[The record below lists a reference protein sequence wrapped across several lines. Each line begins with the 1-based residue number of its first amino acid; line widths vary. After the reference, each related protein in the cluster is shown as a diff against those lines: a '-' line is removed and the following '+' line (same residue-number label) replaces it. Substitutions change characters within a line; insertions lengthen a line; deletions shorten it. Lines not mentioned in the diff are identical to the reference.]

1 MYWFFLLFTVII
13 SFVVTGLIRAY
24 AIKSNLMD
32 IPNERSSHGVSTPR
46 GGGVA
51 VVLTLI
57 ATLPFLHY
65 LGLLRDSILLV
76 VLGAGA
82 FIAIVGFVDDH
93 GHVKARWRL
102 FAHFGVSLLLTTW
115 FGGLPELVLFDSIV
129 VSHAIGFIFSVFYLV
144 WLLNL
149 YNFMDGIDGIAGIE
163 AVTVCI
169 SGAIVLKVSGYAD
182 QATFVSILIFSAAV
196 LGFLFW
202 NLSSSRIFIGDAGS
216 GFIGISLGIFS
227 LHMAWL
233 NPNLFWAWLI
243 LLGAF
248 IVDATVTLLRRVYR
262 GEIFYLPHR
271 THAYQYAARFYGSHS
286 AVAFGFGVINLF
298 WLLPLAICVVAG
310 DLNGIAAIFIA
321 YVPLIVLAY
330 RFKAGAREL
339 QGNYA

>member
-13 SFVVTGLIRAY
+13 SFVVTGLVRSY

-32 IPNERSSHGVSTPR
+32 IPNERSSHGVPTPR

-57 ATLPFLHY
+57 ATFPFLHY
-65 LGLLRDSILLV
+65 LGLLRNSILLV

-82 FIAIVGFVDDH
+82 FIAIVGFIDDH

-102 FAHFGVSLLLTTW
+102 FAHFAVSLVLTVW
-115 FGGLPELVLFDSIV
+115 FGGLPEFVLFDSIV
-129 VSHAIGFIFSVFYLV
+129 VSRGIGFIFSVFYLV
-144 WLLNL
+144 WVLNL

-182 QATFVSILIFSAAV
+182 QATFVSILIFAAAV

-233 NPNLFWAWLI
+233 SPKLFWAWLI

-248 IVDATVTLLRRVYR
+248 IVDATVTLFRRVYR
-262 GEIFYLPHR
+262 GETFYLPHR
-271 THAYQYAARFYGSHS
+271 THAYQYASRFYGSHS
-286 AVAFGFGVINLF
+286 LVSFGFGAINLF
-298 WLLPLAICVVAG
+298 WLLPLAILVVVG
-310 DLNGIAAIFIA
+310 HLNGIVAICVA
-321 YVPLIVLAY
+321 YVPLVALAY
-330 RFKAGAREL
+330 RFKAGAHEL
-339 QGNYA
+339 QDF